1 MKNKLFL
8 NFNINQ
14 AIGLIHR
21 VYLTQL
27 KNSKLYLASTKTKSE
42 VRGGGRKPW
51 KQKGTGNARAGSN
64 RSPLWRGGGVIFGP
78 KYHLCSK
85 KINKKEKRLAILYA
99 LYLKKRNVIFL
110 PNNFEIINTSCKT
123 KDFIS
128 LLNNYNI
135 SLTKKS
141 LILFQ
146 KSNNNLYLATKNL
159 KQITLNL
166 INCLNIKDLLI
177 SSQILISKETFQQYL
192 VNYIL

>member
-27 KNSKLYLASTKTKSE
+27 KNSKLHLASTKTKSE

-51 KQKGTGNARAGSN
+51 KQKGTGNARAGSI

-99 LYLKKRNVIFL
+99 LYLKKKSFIFI
-110 PNNFEIINTSCKT
+110 PNHFETINTSLKT
-123 KDFIS
+123 KDFLT
-128 LLNNYNI
+128 LLTNYNI
-135 SLTKKS
+135 STTKKS
-141 LILFQ
+141 LILFKNYN
-146 KSNNNLYLATKNL
+146 KSIYLATKNL
-159 KQITLNL
+159 KQIKLNL
-166 INCLNIKDLLI
+166 INCLNIKDLLQFKQI
-177 SSQILISKETFQQYL
+177 IMSQETFQEYL
-192 VNYIL
+192 LNYIL